1 MALRTAPRPVFR
13 LLMRLALLGAVLA
26 ASLLYILHRLQ
37 GFDGTAVMAGLS
49 DLTLWRVAAA
59 LLAVV
64 AAFVAVAGQ
73 ERAIVAWF
81 GLSLPPGQ
89 AGFAA
94 AAAAA
99 VSQTVGFGPVV
110 GALVRRRLMPEVT
123 LGQSFAISAGITL
136 GFFAGLGFLTLIVFA
151 AAPGMPQ
158 QTLAQGLLAALL
170 IGMVLLTILRMPHVL
185 GSFQPN
191 LFILGRFLI
200 WLAIDLGAL
209 AVALWVVLPPLTAPA
224 FWAMLPV
231 FLIALGVGI
240 ASGSPGGIGPFEAT
254 LLAWLPQVDEA
265 GLVAGILAFRA
276 LAYAVPALCGAIW
289 ALARPGLTIAATGP
303 RCEVTET
310 RHMPAQT
317 LLRLTSAEAQLIRQG
332 GLTLLTLGGGRMWL
346 SGKLAHTRV
355 VMGHLMAATCAGPVP
370 ANVLDVLE
378 RLAKAEARMLC
389 LYKVDARIAV
399 VSRSRGYVVLPVARE
414 AVLDPASFH
423 LSGGARARLRRKLAH
438 ALKAGVMVED
448 CANPPL
454 AEMEAV
460 AAEWCGA
467 HGRERGFSMGRWE
480 RTYAAGQRVI
490 TARSGEGKLIAFVTF
505 HAGQTNWVLDLVRF
519 RPGAPD
525 GTIYAMIT
533 HALEMARWLEV
544 PEVSLAAV
552 PDPSFG
558 MTGPVSQLLQRL
570 TRGSVGLAQ
579 FKSAFAPRWR
589 TLYVAAPSRL
599 ALLIGGLE
607 LARAI
612 LRPAALPRGKK
623 ALILLGRSEVWADD
637 AEPPSTERAA

>member
-1 MALRTAPRPVFR
+1 MALRTASRPLVR
-13 LLMRLALLGAVLA
+13 LLPRLALLGAVLA
-26 ASLLYILHRLQ
+26 GSFLYILNRLQ
-37 GFDGTAVMAGLS
+37 GFDGTGVVAGLA
-49 DLTLWRVAAA
+49 DLTLWRVMVG
-59 LLAVV
+59 LLAVGV
-64 AAFVAVAGQ
+64 AFAAVAGQ

-89 AGFAA
+89 AGCAA

-151 AAPGMPQ
+151 AVPGMPQ
-158 QTLAQGLLAALL
+158 QSLAQGLLAALL
-170 IGMVLLTILRMPHVL
+170 TAMVLLTLLRLPRAF
-185 GSFQPN
+185 GRFQPN
-191 LFILGRFLI
+191 LFILGRFLT
-200 WLAIDLGAL
+200 WLAIDLSAL
-209 AVALWVVLPPLTAPA
+209 AVALWVVLPPLTALS
-224 FWAMLPV
+224 FWTMLPV

-289 ALARPGLTIAATGP
+289 TVARPGMATAATGP

-310 RHMPAQT
+310 RHLPAQA
-317 LLRLTSAEAQLIRQG
+317 LHRLPSAEAQLIRQG
-332 GLTLLTLGGGRMWL
+332 GLTLLTLAGGRMWL

-355 VMGHLMAATCAGPVP
+355 VMGHLMAETGAEPV
-370 ANVLDVLE
+370 AHSVLDAVE

-399 VSRSRGYVVLPVARE
+399 ASRSRGYVVLPVARE

-423 LSGGARARLRRKLAH
+423 LSGGERAGLRRKLAH
-438 ALKAGVMVED
+438 ARKAGVMVED
-448 CANPPL
+448 CATPPL
-454 AEMEAV
+454 AEMEEV
-460 AAEWCGA
+460 AAVWCGA

-480 RTYAAGQRVI
+480 RTYAANQRVI
-490 TARSGEGKLIAFVTF
+490 TARSDDGRLIAFVTF
-505 HAGQTNWVLDLVRF
+505 QAGQSNWVLDLVRF
-519 RPGAPD
+519 RPGVPD

-544 PEVSLAAV
+544 REVSLAAV
-552 PDPSFG
+552 PDASFG
-558 MTGPVSQLLQRL
+558 LSGPLAQIVQRL
-570 TRGSVGLAQ
+570 TRGSVGLGQ

-589 TLYVAAPSRL
+589 PLYVAAPSRL
-599 ALLIGGLE
+599 ALVIGGLE

-623 ALILLGRSEVWADD
+623 ALTVLGKAEGWSVEAD
-637 AEPPSTERAA
+637 AASTERAA